1 MRPSPRL
8 AVAWNH
14 RIRPEMMTPCSFLV
28 GTVVPLH
35 CLIAPLTSLG
45 LDTAGDTYVI
55 PADRRLVRLRSPN
68 DVEPGRP

>member
-1 MRPSPRL
+1 
-8 AVAWNH
+8 
-14 RIRPEMMTPCSFLV
+14 MMTPCSFLV